1 MSLDV
6 CLPAFLP
13 SSSSSFSF
21 ILILLRF
28 GVLVFA
34 IDSKANG
41 NGLEVLGVAPS
52 SYGIK
57 WVSGDRDLKRL
68 TWAVSRLSW
77 NGKPGIRPP
86 QARPPALLLK
96 YRFPALPNSHVYAFH
111 LSPLCP
117 CPTLVRCGTCWKGP
131 LPRRPRTRCH
141 SPTPHSM

>member
-77 NGKPGIRPP
+77 NGKPGIRPL
-86 QARPPALLLK
+86 RPV
-96 YRFPALPNSHVYAFH
+96 LPLFYSNTGFQPFLTPMFMPSTF
-111 LSPLCP
+111 
-117 CPTLVRCGTCWKGP
+117 
-131 LPRRPRTRCH
+131 
-141 SPTPHSM
+141 PHSAPAPRW